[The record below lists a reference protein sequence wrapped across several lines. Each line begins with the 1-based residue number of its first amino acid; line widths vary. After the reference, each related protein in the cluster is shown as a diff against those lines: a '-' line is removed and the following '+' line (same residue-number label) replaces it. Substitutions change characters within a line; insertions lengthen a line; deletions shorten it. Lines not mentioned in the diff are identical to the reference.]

1 LPLCAHG
8 RWRRRSAWQT
18 NDDALVNPHLAKFGM
33 QPDEG
38 RERIVRHVDIKIGQ
52 SLLRH
57 GRQTC
62 RKQDYGKNYAQET
75 FRYEVE
81 VLPTLPDRVERIMN

>member
-1 LPLCAHG
+1 
-8 RWRRRSAWQT
+8 
-18 NDDALVNPHLAKFGM
+18 LVKFGI
-33 QPDEG
+33 QPDER
-38 RERIVRHVDIKIGQ
+38 RERIVRHVDIKIGP

-57 GRQTC
+57 GRQAG
-62 RKQDYGKNYAQET
+62 RKQDYGQNYAQKT

>member
-1 LPLCAHG
+1 
-8 RWRRRSAWQT
+8 
-18 NDDALVNPHLAKFGM
+18 
-33 QPDEG
+33 
-38 RERIVRHVDIKIGQ
+38 
-52 SLLRH
+52 LRH

>member
-1 LPLCAHG
+1 MVH
-8 RWRRRSAWQT
+8 T
-18 NDDALVNPHLAKFGM
+18 HLAKFGI
-33 QPDEG
+33 QPDER
-38 RERIVRHVDIKIGQ
+38 RERIARHVDIKIGP

>member
-1 LPLCAHG
+1 LVKFCL
-8 RWRRRSAWQT
+8 QT
-18 NDDALVNPHLAKFGM
+18 
-33 QPDEG
+33 EER
-38 RERIVRHVDIKIGQ
+38 RERIVRHTNVKVGP

-81 VLPTLPDRVERIMN
+81 VLTTLPERVERIMN